1 MTEALDWFIDPYR
14 FEFMRRA
21 LLALALTSVVGAVVG
36 AFVVNKGLAFS
47 GDALA
52 HATLAGVAVAFV
64 NGANVSVGALIAAVL
79 TALGIGWTE
88 RRARVSYDTAIGIAF
103 VAMFAIGMLV
113 LSRRASY
120 TPDLFS
126 FVFGDI
132 LGISQ
137 ADLLGA
143 ALLAALVLIFVVAFY
158 RELLFVAYDPAMA
171 AASGV
176 PVAPFQYALLVLI
189 AITVVV
195 ALKAI
200 GIVLVNA
207 MLIVPAATAGLL
219 VRRMPAIMALG
230 AALGL
235 VSSVVGLHLSFY
247 ADVSASAAVVLTACT
262 LFGGAL
268 LLASRGRVRPPPPG
282 AASAPGAPPRR
293 GATAEPPA

>member
-1 MTEALDWFIDPYR
+1 MMPDVAGWLFDPYA

-21 LLALALTSVVGAVVG
+21 LAVLVIISVVGAVVG

-64 NGANVSVGALIAAVL
+64 NGANVGLGALVAAGL
-79 TALGIGWTE
+79 TALGIGWTQQ
-88 RRARVSYDTAIGIAF
+88 RTRVSYDTAIGILF
-103 VAMFAIGMLV
+103 VAMFSLGILIM
-113 LSRRASY
+113 SRRTNY

-126 FVFGDI
+126 FVFGSI
-132 LGISQ
+132 LGVSD

-143 ALLAALVLIFVVAFY
+143 AVMAGAVLLFVWAFY

-176 PVAPFQYALLVLI
+176 RAAPFQYALLVMI
-189 AITVVV
+189 AVAVVV

-219 VRRMPAIMALG
+219 VQRMSMIMVLG
-230 AALGL
+230 AGVGL
-235 VSSVVGLHLSFY
+235 LASVVGLHLSFY
-247 ADVSASAAVVLTACT
+247 ARVSASPAIVLVACAIFLLTVLVGGRRRAAAE
-262 LFGGAL
+262 APS
-268 LLASRGRVRPPPPG
+268 AIERPP
-282 AASAPGAPPRR
+282 APL
-293 GATAEPPA
+293 

>member
-1 MTEALDWFIDPYR
+1 MTELAGWLLEPYQ

-21 LLALALTSVVGAVVG
+21 LAVLVVISVVTAVVG

-64 NGANVSVGALIAAVL
+64 NGANIGLGALAAAVL
-79 TALGIGWTE
+79 TALGIGWTQ
-88 RRARVSYDTAIGIAF
+88 RRARVSYDTAIGIVF
-103 VAMFAIGMLV
+103 VAMFSLGILV
-113 LSRRASY
+113 LSRRTSY

-126 FVFGDI
+126 FVFGNI
-132 LGISQ
+132 LGVSR

-143 ALLAALVLIFVVAFY
+143 AVMGAAVLLFVAAFY

-176 PVAPFQYALLVLI
+176 RSALFQYALLVMV
-189 AITVVV
+189 AVAVVV

-207 MLIVPAATAGLL
+207 MLIVPAATAGLVAHRL
-219 VRRMPAIMALG
+219 STIMLLATGIGL
-230 AALGL
+230 AASL
-235 VSSVVGLHLSFY
+235 VGLHLSFY
-247 ADVSASAAVVLTACT
+247 ALVSASPAIVLAACGMFLVTALLTA
-262 LFGGAL
+262 
-268 LLASRGRVRPPPPG
+268 RRRVMTQPLE
-282 AASAPGAPPRR
+282 AA
-293 GATAEPPA
+293 

>member
-1 MTEALDWFIDPYR
+1 VTEILDWLVDPYR

-21 LLALALTSVVGAVVG
+21 LVALALTSVVGAVVG

-64 NGANVSVGALIAAVL
+64 SGANVSAGALIAAVL
-79 TALGIGWTE
+79 TALGIGWTQ

-103 VAMFAIGMLV
+103 VAMFAIGLLV

-143 ALLAALVLIFVVAFY
+143 ALLAAVVLIFVAAFY

-189 AITVVV
+189 AVAVVV

-219 VRRMPAIMALG
+219 VRRMPGIMALG

-235 VSSVVGLHLSFY
+235 ASSVVGLHVSFY
-247 ADVSASAAVVLTACT
+247 ADVSASAAVVLTACA
-262 LFGGAL
+262 LFGVAL
-268 LLASRGRVRPPPPG
+268 VLSSRIGVRLPPSSVVG
-282 AASAPGAPPRR
+282 AAPHHGA
-293 GATAEPPA
+293 AIDPPA

>member
-1 MTEALDWFIDPYR
+1 MDVLDWIVDPYR

-21 LLALALTSVVGAVVG
+21 LLALSLTSVVGAVVG

-52 HATLAGVAVAFV
+52 HATLAGVAIAFV
-64 NGANVSVGALIAAVL
+64 NGANVSMGALIAAVI
-79 TALGIGWTE
+79 TAVGIGWTE

-103 VAMFAIGMLV
+103 VAMFAIGILV
-113 LSRRASY
+113 LSRRGSY

-132 LGISQ
+132 LGVSQ

-143 ALLAALVLIFVVAFY
+143 AVLAAMVLFFVAAFY
-158 RELLFVAYDPAMA
+158 RELLFVTYDPAMA
-171 AASGV
+171 AAAGV
-176 PVAPFQYALLVLI
+176 PVAPFQYALLILI
-189 AITVVV
+189 AVAVVI

-219 VRRMPAIMALG
+219 VRRMSAIMALG
-230 AALGL
+230 TALGIAA
-235 VSSVVGLHLSFY
+235 SVIGLHLSFY
-247 ADVSASAAVVLTACT
+247 ADVSASAAVVLTACA
-262 LFGGAL
+262 LFGATIL
-268 LLASRGRVRPPPPG
+268 ISSRGGMRPIPPG
-282 AASAPGAPPRR
+282 GAN
-293 GATAEPPA
+293 AEHSPLPHGTTSEPVA